1 MSFLH
6 SMKPAR
12 VALIMLGVLVLLG
25 FVTVGL
31 AFHSGVQT
39 WAARKALAG
48 QPSVRVTLD
57 SVSAGLS
64 RVELRGLRA
73 ELSGAVI
80 TVPSLTVELP
90 VIAAGLS
97 QKVNIGKLVAR
108 GWTLDFTNLPAPL
121 LSSAATSSRLIAVS
135 TPGNAGPVPVSAGP
149 GLPASVGRAFEGVL
163 AQLKLP
169 VDLAIDGLDL
179 EGEIIL
185 PPAPGDGPAA
195 KARVNVTGGGLGSGK
210 DGRFTIDLKVT
221 FIGEK
226 LAVKTVNLRST
237 LVATMD
243 SARTFSRFSADP
255 TAVAAGPQFPA
266 GVTLSAALSAAR
278 TAAGE
283 SYTLTVADPAQ
294 PLVTATAEL
303 VAANRALA
311 GTWKIDLRSA
321 DLAPF
326 TLGRAL
332 PMFAA
337 NGSGEFSS
345 DTMLREI
352 RASGQLDVKADELAV
367 FKPELAAIG
376 VIRVLAAFDLTQR
389 GDTTRIERLN
399 TTLSG
404 ARPVGTVQS
413 LQPFEFNFKTGELKV
428 AEPASEL
435 VAVMLQGVP
444 LAWAQPFLADLT
456 LTGGDLRGEFA
467 VTANNGGVALRPR
480 VPLSI
485 NALNLVKAGQ
495 PMLSAVDLAL
505 DLEADYTPAGWQA
518 AVTSLTLQSG
528 GANLLTLKAKVGQLS
543 GKDQPIK
550 ATGRWNSRL
559 PELLA
564 QPAVGATGIVAGNAS
579 GDFVATVAAT
589 TALEANLAL
598 DELAADPRL
607 TAEKLPAI
615 SAQIRADVAADG
627 SITFNAPL
635 QFTRDG
641 RISDLTLAGSLGR
654 TKPAGLKIDARLTS
668 NQMFVDDVQIL
679 AAPFASEPPA
689 TAAVRTKTAGRDE
702 KPVWAGVSGQ
712 LALALKKVVYAQK
725 FEVADV
731 GGTIR
736 IEAGT
741 LKLVGGRAGLGEGS
755 ELKLSGGLTFTASA
769 PEPYGVAI
777 DLDLTNFDPAPM
789 LRALN
794 PGQPPTVEGKFAVA
808 SKVTGNARNL
818 GELSDRA
825 AGEFSLTSKSGVFRA
840 LSADVSSKVATTTRA
855 VSTLATLGSLAG
867 ALTGRKDIS
876 DAASKAEAVASLSKM
891 ISAIQYDQLNVVL
904 SRDAALNTTLRDFT
918 LIAPELR
925 LVGTG
930 RIDSKAGLKLAA
942 QPLLMQFQLA
952 ARGTT
957 GNLLKSL
964 GALEAA
970 KQDDLGY
977 FPSTLPLRVTG
988 TLGKPD
994 TGELQAALVKLAYE
1008 KSGAGDLLNKFLG
1021 GK

>member
-1 MSFLH
+1 
-6 SMKPAR
+6 MKPAR
-12 VALIMLGVLVLLG
+12 VALITLGVLVLLG
-25 FVTVGL
+25 LLTVGL

-39 WAARKALAG
+39 WAARKALGG

-57 SVSAGLS
+57 SVAAGLS

-73 ELSGAVI
+73 ELAGAVI
-80 TVPSLTVELP
+80 TVPSLTVDLP
-90 VIAAGLS
+90 VMAAGLS
-97 QKVNIGKLVAR
+97 RKVNIGKLVAR
-108 GWTLDFTNLPAPL
+108 GWTFDLTNLPPPP
-121 LSSAATSSRLIAVS
+121 SAASSKAVTVS
-135 TPGNAGPVPVSAGP
+135 TPRPAGPGPVISGP

-169 VDLAIDGLDL
+169 VDLALDGLDL
-179 EGEIIL
+179 EGEVIL
-185 PPAPGDGPAA
+185 PPAPGAGPAA
-195 KARVNVTGGGLGSGK
+195 RARVNVSGGGLGSGR

-226 LAVKTVNLRST
+226 LAVNTVNLRTT

-243 SARTFSRFSADP
+243 SARTIGRFFADP
-255 TAVAAGPQFPA
+255 TAVAVGPQFPA
-266 GVTLSAALSAAR
+266 GVTLSAAFSAAR
-278 TAAGE
+278 TVAGE
-283 SYTLTVADPAQ
+283 SYTLTVANPAQ
-294 PLVTATAEL
+294 QLVAATAEL
-303 VAANRALA
+303 VAVNRALA

-332 PMFAA
+332 PTFAS
-337 NGSGEFSS
+337 NGSGEFSA
-345 DTMLREI
+345 DTMFHEI
-352 RASGQLDVKADELAV
+352 RASGQFDVKAEELAV
-367 FKPELAAIG
+367 LKPELAAIAA
-376 VIRVLAAFDLTQR
+376 IRVLAAFDLTQR

-399 TTLSG
+399 TAISG
-404 ARPVGTVQS
+404 ARPVGIVQS

-428 AEPASEL
+428 ADPAREL
-435 VAVMLQGVP
+435 VAIMLQGVP
-444 LAWAQPFLADLT
+444 LAWAQPFLPDFT

-485 NALNLVKAGQ
+485 IALNLNQAGL
-495 PMLSAVDLAL
+495 PMLSAVDIAL
-505 DLEADYTPAGWQA
+505 NLEADYTPAGWQA

-528 GANLLTLKAKVGQLS
+528 GANLLALGAKVGQRS

-550 ATGRWNSRL
+550 ATGRWNSSL
-559 PELLA
+559 PALLA
-564 QPAVGATGIVAGNAS
+564 QPAVGLREILAGNAS

-589 TALEANLAL
+589 AAFEANLAL
-598 DELAADPRL
+598 NELAAAPKL
-607 TAEKLPAI
+607 TAEKLPTI
-615 SAQIRADVAADG
+615 SAQIRADVAVDG
-627 SITFNAPL
+627 NITFNAPL
-635 QFTRDG
+635 SFTRDG
-641 RISDLTLAGSLGR
+641 RISDLTFAGSLGR
-654 TKPAGLKIDARLTS
+654 TPPAGLKIDARLTS
-668 NQMFVDDVQIL
+668 NQMFVDDIQIL
-679 AAPFASEPPA
+679 AAPFAAVPPV
-689 TAAVRTKTAGRDE
+689 TAATRTKTTGRAE
-702 KPVWAGVSGQ
+702 KPLWAGVSGQ
-712 LALALKKVVYAQK
+712 LALGLKKVVYAHK

-731 GGTIR
+731 GGMIR

-755 ELKLSGGLTFTASA
+755 ELKLNGGLTFTASA

-789 LRALN
+789 LCALN
-794 PGQPPTVEGKFAVA
+794 PGQPPTVEGKFAVE
-808 SKVTGNARNL
+808 SKVTGKARNL

-825 AGEFSLTSKSGVFRA
+825 VGEFSLTSKSGIFRA
-840 LSADVSSKVATTTRA
+840 LSADVSSKVATTA
-855 VSTLATLGSLAG
+855 KAASTLATLGSLAG

-876 DAASKAEAVASLSKM
+876 DAASKAEAVATLSKM

-925 LVGTG
+925 LAGTG
-930 RIDSKAGLKLAA
+930 RIDSKPGLELAA
-942 QPLLMQFQLA
+942 QPLFMQFQLG

-964 GALEAA
+964 GALETA
-970 KQDDLGY
+970 KPDDLGY
-977 FPSTLPLRVTG
+977 FQSTLPLRVTG

-994 TGELQAALVKLAYE
+994 TGELQAALVKLAFE